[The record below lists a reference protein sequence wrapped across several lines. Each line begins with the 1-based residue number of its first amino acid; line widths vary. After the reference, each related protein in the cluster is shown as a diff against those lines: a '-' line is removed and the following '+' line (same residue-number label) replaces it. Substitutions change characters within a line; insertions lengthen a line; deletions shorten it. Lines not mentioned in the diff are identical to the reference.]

1 MSGLL
6 AAAAMWIFESDT
18 RPGIARWGKV
28 YAERMHAVL
37 TPLKLMLSGSPPILL
52 SGYLKVQAAF
62 EAV

>member
-1 MSGLL
+1 
-6 AAAAMWIFESDT
+6 MWIFESDT

-37 TPLKLMLSGSPPILL
+37 TQLKPMLSGSPPILL